1 MRKIFGLNPNVFFLG
16 LVSFF
21 TDISSEMIFTLMP
34 LFLSNILGAATITIG
49 LIEGITES
57 AAALLKVFSGWIS
70 DRLGK
75 RNIVTFTGY
84 ALSALAKPFMY
95 VASTWGIVV
104 GIRFADRFGKG
115 IRSAPRDALIADS
128 LTSSERGRG
137 FGFHRMM
144 DTAGA
149 AVGLITAAVVVYTLQ
164 ARTMNLVSATYQT
177 LVIIGVI
184 PAILALFMFIFIRD
198 IRKKTECN
206 TIITIE
212 GKSVMGG
219 ILNRRFYTFLVITL
233 IFTLGNSS
241 DAFLILRAQNMG
253 SCVLDIILMLITFN
267 ISYALFSIPAGVV
280 SDRLGRKYVI
290 AIGWAIYALTYVGL
304 AILSASWQIWLF
316 FVLYGIYYGLAEG
329 VTRAFVADLVPIESR
344 GMAYGIFHGMVGITL
359 MPASIIGGWLWQTY
373 GPSVTFYAGAGL
385 AALALVLLLLLIR
398 K

>member
-34 LFLSNILGAATITIG
+34 LFLSNILGAATIIIG

-385 AALALVLLLLLIR
+385 SALALVLLLLLIR

>member
-1 MRKIFGLNPNVFFLG
+1 VRKIFGLNPNVFFLG